1 MGSYTL
7 PEIAGR
13 ARVEAPA
20 VAFGGG
26 KVGPVASGLTLL
38 VPFTGSPASLRGLEV
53 ALRMARSEKQS
64 EIHPIFV
71 VEVDRRLP
79 LDVEL
84 PEETERGERCLSEAE
99 EKARRYKL
107 ACSGDILQARDAGHA
122 LVDEAVT
129 LGVDGIVIGVARSG
143 REGQALD
150 LGKTVEYVLRH
161 APCEVIVV
169 RDGTPV

>member
-1 MGSYTL
+1 L
-7 PEIAGR
+7 A
-13 ARVEAPA
+13 
-20 VAFGGG
+20 
-26 KVGPVASGLTLL
+26 
-38 VPFTGSPASLRGLEV
+38 
-53 ALRMARSEKQS
+53 
-64 EIHPIFV
+64 
-71 VEVDRRLP
+71 
-79 LDVEL
+79 
-84 PEETERGERCLSEAE
+84 EAE
-99 EKARRYKL
+99 EEAQRYKL
-107 ACSGDILQARDAGHA
+107 ACTGDILQARDAGHA

>member
-1 MGSYTL
+1 
-7 PEIAGR
+7 
-13 ARVEAPA
+13 
-20 VAFGGG
+20 
-26 KVGPVASGLTLL
+26 VASGLTLL
-38 VPFTGSPASLRGLEV
+38 VPFTGSPASLRGLDV
-53 ALRMARSEKQS
+53 ALRMARSEKNSQ
-64 EIHPIFV
+64 IQAIFV

-99 EKARRYKL
+99 EVARRYNL
-107 ACSGDILQARDAGHA
+107 TCGGDILQARDAGHA
-122 LVDEAVT
+122 VVDEAVS
-129 LGVDGIVIGVARSG
+129 LGVDAVVIGVARSG